1 MGILVIVLM
10 LLLKVINWNDALGNK
25 AAWNTFAW
33 FATLVALA
41 DGLTRVGFVAW
52 FGQWVAGHLGGFHA
66 GTAMVALVA
75 VFYLAHYL
83 FASST
88 AHTTA
93 LLPVML
99 AAGMGIPGIDLPV
112 FALLL
117 GTSLGLMGIITPYG
131 TGPSPVYY
139 GSGYLPSA
147 DYWRLGTIFGALFLL
162 VLLGIGVPW
171 IMMVA

>member
-1 MGILVIVLM
+1 V
-10 LLLKVINWNDALGNK
+10 
-25 AAWNTFAW
+25 
-33 FATLVALA
+33 
-41 DGLTRVGFVAW
+41 
-52 FGQWVAGHLGGFHA
+52 
-66 GTAMVALVA
+66 

-99 AAGMGIPGIDLPV
+99 AAGMGVSGIDLQA

-147 DYWRLGTIFGALFLL
+147 DYWRLGSIFGGLFLIL
-162 VLLGIGVPW
+162 LLGLGAPW
-171 IMMVA
+171 ILALS